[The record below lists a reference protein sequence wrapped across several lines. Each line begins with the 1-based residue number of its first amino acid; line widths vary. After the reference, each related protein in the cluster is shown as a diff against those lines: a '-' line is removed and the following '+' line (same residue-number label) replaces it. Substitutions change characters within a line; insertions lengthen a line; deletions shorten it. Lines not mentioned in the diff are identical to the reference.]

1 MTVDSYMCG
10 QMKIVVATMV
20 KSIGFERIDTEAL
33 EILTF
38 LVQEFL
44 SRLARDT
51 SEFSGVKG

>member
-38 LVQEFL
+38 LAQEFL